1 MKKSLLLPAAFLFA
15 AAIQAQRDQIARI
28 AQELGIKPKVQP

>member
-1 MKKSLLLPAAFLFA
+1 MPAEFA
-15 AAIQAQRDQIARI
+15 AAIQAQRDQIAKI